1 MSPTEATAP
10 IGHVSQ
16 SDRDLGPLA
25 WVLDELRKSM
35 DAAVKATRRFVREAE
50 EARDSDLAALDSSP
64 LRMAKQ
70 QLHQSSG
77 ALDMVGMPQA
87 ALLLRAMET
96 AMQHYLQQPADCTE
110 AVALTLEKASFALLE
125 FLESVLAGKPVSAV
139 ALFPQYRDVQAL
151 FGNHTKVHPADLW
164 PVERRLRD
172 PALPYEVSPLGY
184 GPEPR
189 KVLDTSVLQIV
200 KGSEVA
206 PAGERMREIC
216 LGFAQAQTD
225 VQMRIFW
232 KVAAAFFDA
241 MAHGLLKP
249 DIYTKRVASRLLTVS
264 AALAKSDPV
273 APERLLQDMLF
284 FCAQAAQEGHPGQ
297 AVAVVWRA
305 VHEAFDLQRHAVVNY
320 EQPRFGRF
328 DPHLLAQAR
337 KRIAT
342 ATEVWSALAGGD
354 VQKCKPAVDQFTLVC
369 DSLVKLHPGSLP
381 LARALMQVVHS
392 VATQAQSPSPEV
404 AMEVATAV
412 LYLQAAFASL
422 DMADDA
428 MASHADTLA
437 GRLLQ
442 VLAGQPAQPLE
453 PWMEQLYRQVSD
465 QQTMGSV
472 VGELRG
478 TLADAEKLL
487 DQYFRNPADT
497 AVLAPVAAHL
507 SQMRGVLSVLGL
519 DQASQA
525 MVRMRQNVERLQT
538 EQVPE
543 DEQHRLFNKMG
554 NSLGALGFLIDMLS
568 YQRNLARKLYEFDEQ
583 EGELKLLMGRVRHRA
598 SDGEGPASREAMQ
611 AREPQSPPPV
621 ELVAPEVP
629 VTPEAV
635 PAAATEAVSQPSADL
650 APASK
655 AAITPPVADTQAVAA
670 PVPTPVLQVEP
681 EDTDGELL
689 GIFLEEAREVVSN
702 GRAALQALAEEPAN
716 LSEQTVLRRAF
727 HTLKGSSRMV
737 GLDDFGQA
745 GWAMEQMLNAWLAEQ
760 KAMPEPMRQLSG
772 QALDAFEAWVG
783 AIEAQADQHWQS
795 APFRASADAMRL
807 DARFIPLDR
816 QAVQGAAATEVA
828 PPVAEVDA
836 AQWSTAQALDL
847 EDLTASA
854 PALIEAAEA
863 APPAA
868 FDSLDV
874 AALSGDVPVTAE
886 AAAPLAPEAVT
897 EAWAEE
903 PVAALPALEE
913 PEARAM
919 EVPQAEEISFDEFD
933 ALLHEAGD
941 GISAPILPVAP
952 SREEVVERP
961 APSEVAES
969 VEATAEA
976 GMLEDV
982 AATAELDP
990 ESESELIL
998 SGVDEVPFAPAA
1010 IPAADAAPAEP
1021 PAAQVKQI
1029 GDLSVPL
1036 PLFNV
1041 YLSEAEGWS
1050 YRLLD
1055 ALTAWQENLE
1065 EAQPDSVIAWAHSLA
1080 GSSATVGF
1088 QALSGLARKLEA
1100 ALQHVEPQAC
1110 GVAEQVQVFVQAA
1123 EEIRGLLHQ
1132 FAAGFLRT
1140 ASAEVQQRLQDVLQ
1154 ANLELAPAPV
1164 AAQAPA
1170 EVDEPLPQAAAVAQE
1185 RSAPLVPPS
1194 DAAMPQA
1201 VVDGDDDIDAFD
1213 VIDPDLFPIF
1223 EEEAVEL
1230 LPVLGAAM
1238 REWAGHP
1245 TRLEARSTLLR
1256 ALHTLK
1262 GSARLA
1268 GALRLGEMAHRL
1280 ESALE
1285 ALDVDTVTTEQIEP
1299 LFGRL
1304 DSMEASFGL
1313 LRAVGEQAPET
1324 PVRIEPVASSLEG
1337 ALPDDAVPPATAAQP
1352 QVANV
1357 VDAAP
1362 APAAVAQPVAVAPE
1376 APPPALAGGVRQ
1388 GVQQTVR
1395 VRAQLLDRLI
1405 NEAGEVMIAR
1415 SRLDERVGSIKHSL
1429 NDLTHNLERLRHQLR
1444 DIEVQAESQMQS
1456 RMQLSK
1462 EAGADFDPLEFDR
1475 FTRVQ
1480 ELTRMMAESV
1490 NDVATVQRNLLR
1502 DVAGAED
1509 DLVAQGRQ
1517 ARELQRDLLRTRMVE
1532 FDAISERLYAVVRMT
1547 AKETGKQV
1555 KLGLSGGTIE
1565 MDRGVLERMVPA
1577 FEHLLR
1583 NCVDHGIETPEERVA
1598 AGKPATGSIQVHVQQ
1613 EGNDVAVRVSDDGAG
1628 LNVARIRDKALE
1640 RGLITAEET
1649 VDAARAAQL
1658 VFMPGFTTA
1667 EQLTGV
1673 SGRGIGMDVVRSEVQ
1688 ALGGRIETVT
1698 QDGQGSS
1705 FRLVLPLTTA
1715 VTQVVMLRA
1724 GEFSVGVP
1732 ASLVEVVRRVSLAD
1746 LEAAYRT
1753 GELVDG
1759 EDRVPFFWAGAV
1771 WSQSPRSLEVGAGK
1785 TRPVV
1790 ICRSASQ
1797 RIALH
1802 VDEVLGHQEVVVKH
1816 LGAQMSRL
1824 PGLTGM
1830 SVLASGAVVLI
1841 YNPVALTAVYG
1852 TQIRQLGAG
1861 LPALLDAQ
1869 AAQQLQHA
1877 MAPQVPLSGM
1887 QAASQVPLVMVV
1899 DDSITVRRVSQ
1910 RLLQRE
1916 GYRVVTAA
1924 DGLQALEQLQEE
1936 LPCVV
1941 LSDIEMPRMDGFDL
1955 LRNIRAQAR
1964 LQHLPI
1970 IMITSRM
1977 AQKHRDLAMEL
1988 GANHYLGKPYSDE
2001 ELMGLVHHY
2010 AVGKPLP
2017 LAAESAGA
2025 EVVDG

>member
-96 AMQHYLQQPADCTE
+96 AMQHYVQQPADCTE

-297 AVAVVWRA
+297 AAAVVWRA

-422 DMADDA
+422 DIADDA

-442 VLAGQPAQPLE
+442 VQAGQPAQPLE

-543 DEQHRLFNKMG
+543 DEQHRLFDKMG

-583 EGELKLLMGRVRHRA
+583 EGELKLLMGRVRPRA
-598 SDGEGPASREAMQ
+598 SDGDGPAAREAMQ

-621 ELVAPEVP
+621 ELAVPQTQLHPQVALAAA
-629 VTPEAV
+629 PEAV
-635 PAAATEAVSQPSADL
+635 QPPPTGTTEESVAAVVQ
-650 APASK
+650 
-655 AAITPPVADTQAVAA
+655 PVADVQAVAVPA
-670 PVPTPVLQVEP
+670 PALQVQP
-681 EDTDGELL
+681 DDTDEELL
-689 GIFLEEAREVVSN
+689 GIFLEEAREVVAN
-702 GRAALQALAEEPAN
+702 GRTALQALAEEPSN

-772 QALDAFEAWVG
+772 QALDAFEAWVA

-807 DARFIPLDR
+807 GARFIPLDR

-836 AQWSTAQALDL
+836 AQWSAAQALDL
-847 EDLTASA
+847 EDLTATA
-854 PALIEAAEA
+854 PALTEDAEA
-863 APPAA
+863 AAPAA

-886 AAAPLAPEAVT
+886 AAAPLVPEALT

-903 PVAALPALEE
+903 SAAALEE

-952 SREEVVERP
+952 SREEVVEP
-961 APSEVAES
+961 
-969 VEATAEA
+969 VEASAEA
-976 GMLEDV
+976 GRLEDV
-982 AATAELDP
+982 AATAELELEP
-990 ESESELIL
+990 ELTL
-998 SGVDEVPFAPAA
+998 SGVDEVPAAPAD
-1010 IPAADAAPAEP
+1010 ISAADAAPSEP

-1140 ASAEVQQRLQDVLQ
+1140 ASADVQQRLQEVLQ

-1185 RSAPLVPPS
+1185 RSAPLLPPS

-1201 VVDGDDDIDAFD
+1201 VVDGDDDIDVFD

-1324 PVRIEPVASSLEG
+1324 PVSIEPVASSLEG
-1337 ALPDDAVPPATAAQP
+1337 ALSADAVPPATAAQP
-1352 QVANV
+1352 QVADV

-1362 APAAVAQPVAVAPE
+1362 APAVVAQPVAVPPE

-1532 FDAISERLYAVVRMT
+1532 FDAISERLYAVVRLT

-1613 EGNDVAVRVSDDGAG
+1613 EGNDVAVCVSDDGAG

-1852 TQIRQLGAG
+1852 AQIRQLGAG

-1877 MAPQVPLSGM
+1877 MAPQAPLSGM

-2025 EVVDG
+2025 EAVDG

>member
-96 AMQHYLQQPADCTE
+96 AMQHYVQQPADCTE

-297 AVAVVWRA
+297 AAAVVWRA
-305 VHEAFDLQRHAVVNY
+305 VYEAFDLQRHPVVNY

-369 DSLVKLHPGSLP
+369 DSLVKLHPGSLS

-392 VATQAQSPSPEV
+392 VATQAQPPSPEV

-422 DMADDA
+422 DLADDA

-543 DEQHRLFNKMG
+543 DEQHRLFDKMG

-583 EGELKLLMGRVRHRA
+583 EGELKLLMGRVRPRA
-598 SDGEGPASREAMQ
+598 SDGDGPAAREAMQ
-611 AREPQSPPPV
+611 AREPQSTPPV
-621 ELVAPEVP
+621 ELAVP
-629 VTPEAV
+629 QTQLHPQVTLAAAPEAV
-635 PAAATEAVSQPSADL
+635 QPPPTGTTEESVAAVVQ
-650 APASK
+650 
-655 AAITPPVADTQAVAA
+655 PVADVQAVAVPA
-670 PVPTPVLQVEP
+670 PALQVQP
-681 EDTDGELL
+681 DDTDEELL
-689 GIFLEEAREVVSN
+689 GIFLEEAREVVAN
-702 GRAALQALAEEPAN
+702 GRTALQALAEEPSN

-772 QALDAFEAWVG
+772 QALDAFEAWAG
-783 AIEAQADQHWQS
+783 AIEAKAAQHWQS

-836 AQWSTAQALDL
+836 AQWSAAQALDL
-847 EDLTASA
+847 EDLMASA
-854 PALIEAAEA
+854 PALTEDAEA
-863 APPAA
+863 AP

-886 AAAPLAPEAVT
+886 AAAPLAPEAVV

-903 PVAALPALEE
+903 PAAPLPALEE

-952 SREEVVERP
+952 SREEVVERSG
-961 APSEVAES
+961 PSEVVEP
-969 VEATAEA
+969 VEASAEA
-976 GMLEDV
+976 GTLEDV
-982 AATAELDP
+982 AAIAEP
-990 ESESELIL
+990 EPEPEPEFTL
-998 SGVDEVPFAPAA
+998 SAVDEVPFAPAA
-1010 IPAADAAPAEP
+1010 IPVADAAPAEP

-1140 ASAEVQQRLQDVLQ
+1140 ASVEVQQRLQDVLQ

-1170 EVDEPLPQAAAVAQE
+1170 EVDEPLPQAAPVAEE

-1194 DAAMPQA
+1194 DVAMHQV

-1337 ALPDDAVPPATAAQP
+1337 ALPDDAVPLATAAQP

-1362 APAAVAQPVAVAPE
+1362 APAAVAQPVAVPPE

-1532 FDAISERLYAVVRMT
+1532 FDAISERLYAVVRLT

-1852 TQIRQLGAG
+1852 TQIRQLGEG

-2025 EVVDG
+2025 EAVDG